1 MPVSALILSRST
13 NALVSKQPST
23 AGNSVASERARV
35 RVARE
40 EESAPAPEAKAGL
53 FGAKRKKSEAGSAG
67 AKQAEV
73 REVRSDV
80 DLIKAFQ
87 AGDERA
93 YAELYVRRKS
103 EVYTFCLRMLAGDA
117 DAASDAFQEVFIKV
131 YEKGDTFRD
140 GTNVMG
146 WLYMIARNTCL
157 NMHRARKP
165 NDTIENHQSLMSSDR
180 TMGPEF
186 GQEQSFLREM
196 LERAITSLPEEFR
209 EPFILREFDGFS
221 YAEIAEMT
229 GTTLAVTKVRIHRA
243 KQKMREILRP
253 YLHESD
259 DDSPESVPLFRS
271 NIADDPSAEDQL

>member
-1 MPVSALILSRST
+1 MPVSALILSRSS
-13 NALVSKQPST
+13 NALVSKQTTPS
-23 AGNSVASERARV
+23 GNAVASERARV
-35 RVARE
+35 RMNDH
-40 EESAPAPEAKAGL
+40 ESRSKSAELELSQGSKQERTGL
-53 FGAKRKKSEAGSAG
+53 FGARKKKA
-67 AKQAEV
+67 
-73 REVRSDV
+73 EVRSDV
-80 DLIKAFQ
+80 ELIRAFQ

-103 EVYTFCLRMLAGDA
+103 EVYTFCLRMLGGDA

-157 NMHRARKP
+157 NVYRAMKP
-165 NDTIENHQSLMSSDR
+165 NETIENHQSLMSHDR
-180 TMGPEF
+180 TLAPEF
-186 GQEQSFLREM
+186 SQEQSFLREM
-196 LERAITSLPEEFR
+196 LEKAIAALPEEFR

-221 YAEIAEMT
+221 YSEIAEMT

-253 YLHESD
+253 YLNETGAADEDRDGSTAAI
-259 DDSPESVPLFRS
+259 FRS
-271 NIADDPSAEDQL
+271 NIADDDLSAEE

>member
-1 MPVSALILSRST
+1 MAVSALILSRSS
-13 NALVSKQPST
+13 NALVSKQPTNS
-23 AGNSVASERARV
+23 GNGIASERGRV
-35 RVARE
+35 HVSVAEPERE
-40 EESAPAPEAKAGL
+40 ADAKKGL
-53 FGAKRKKSEAGSAG
+53 FGARKKKAA
-67 AKQAEV
+67 
-73 REVRSDV
+73 VRSDV
-80 DLIKAFQ
+80 ELIQAFQ

-103 EVYTFCLRMLAGDA
+103 EVYTFCLRMLGGDA

-157 NMHRARKP
+157 NVYRAKKP

-180 TMGPEF
+180 RLAPEF

-196 LERAITSLPEEFR
+196 LEKAIASLPEEFR

-221 YAEIAEMT
+221 YSEIAEMT
-229 GTTLAVTKVRIHRA
+229 GTTLAITKVRIHRA

-253 YLHESD
+253 YLHEAD
-259 DDSPESVPLFRS
+259 GGLDESVTLFRN
-271 NIADDPSAEDQL
+271 NIADDDSSVKNEL